1 MTVQAR
7 YVHTNLI
14 AQDWKKLVEFLPQ
27 YDPAQI
33 TALLV
38 ANIAYEFISLVALSK
53 KNLVE
58 AK

>member
-14 AQDWKKLVEFLPQ
+14 AHDWKKLLEVLPQ

-33 TALLV
+33 TALLS
-38 ANIAYEFISLVALSK
+38 ANIAYEFISLVA
-53 KNLVE
+53 
-58 AK
+58 